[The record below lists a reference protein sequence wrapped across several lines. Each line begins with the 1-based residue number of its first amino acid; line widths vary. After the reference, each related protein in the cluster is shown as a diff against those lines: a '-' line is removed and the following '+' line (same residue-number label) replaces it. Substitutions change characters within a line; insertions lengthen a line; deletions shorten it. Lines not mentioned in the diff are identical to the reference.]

1 MIYIGNPASTAS
13 GPRSVHYVLARE
25 FYKVPRWYL
34 TVCRSTSVVEP
45 SRLHG
50 ADCWMEGKV
59 LEGTGI
65 VVDRSID
72 WLTGR
77 LVKNKDPAIGQYQ
90 CLLAMRG
97 IMKTRT
103 KPIHRKMEINKPM
116 LFQALRDRRGNIE
129 SSKSQMTTVQDTQS
143 DPAQWGDDIEEDDP
157 MSVDDDDD
165 EFDNIFGAGD
175 DLAAL
180 AEYWPPTTN
189 SCILCF

>member
-1 MIYIGNPASTAS
+1 
-13 GPRSVHYVLARE
+13 
-25 FYKVPRWYL
+25 
-34 TVCRSTSVVEP
+34 
-45 SRLHG
+45 
-50 ADCWMEGKV
+50 
-59 LEGTGI
+59 
-65 VVDRSID
+65 
-72 WLTGR
+72 
-77 LVKNKDPAIGQYQ
+77 
-90 CLLAMRG
+90 
-97 IMKTRT
+97 MKTRT

-180 AEYWPPTTN
+180 AEY
-189 SCILCF
+189 